1 VATEQ
6 IVTAIKTL
14 RRLTPHRWKVPVRAA
29 ILKTAEL
36 MDAGTLPDALIIG
49 AQRSGTTSL
58 HEYVTRHPGVWSAR
72 LTKEVHFFDRH
83 WDEAAGW
90 YRRYF
95 PGRSTRLRF
104 LRRHGYDLSAIDASP
119 YYLFHPDVP
128 RRAAKV
134 CPDARLIALL
144 RNPIDRA
151 LSQYKLEVKLGFED
165 ATTFEDALQREATR
179 LDGEEG
185 RLLKDEHYLSFA
197 HQHYSYTI
205 RGHYM
210 TQLERWLK
218 FFPRERLLVL
228 VSEEF
233 FSDPSPENRRIHA
246 FLNVPER
253 EVGEL
258 SKLSPSRSR
267 EGMNPK
273 TRALL
278 RAEFRESNQQLY
290 SFLGR
295 DVGWM

>member
-1 VATEQ
+1 
-6 IVTAIKTL
+6 
-14 RRLTPHRWKVPVRAA
+14 VRAA

-36 MDAGTLPDALIIG
+36 IDTGTLPDALIIG

-72 LTKEVHFFDRH
+72 LTKEVHFFDLH
-83 WDEAAGW
+83 WDETPGW

-95 PGRSTRLRF
+95 PATLTRLRF
-104 LRRHGYDLSAIDASP
+104 RRRHGYELAAIDASP

-128 RRAAKV
+128 RRAAEV
-134 CPDARLIALL
+134 CPDVRLIAVL

-151 LSQYKLEVKLGFED
+151 LSQYKLEVRLGFED
-165 ATTFEDALQREATR
+165 APTFEDALEREASR
-179 LDGEEG
+179 LDGEEE

-197 HQHYSYTI
+197 YQHHSYAI

-218 FFPRERLLVL
+218 FFPREMLLVL
-228 VSEEF
+228 TSEEL
-233 FSDPSPENRRIHA
+233 FSDPYPEIRRIHA
-246 FLNVPER
+246 FLGVPER

-258 SKLSPSRSR
+258 SKLMPSRNLEEMSL
-267 EGMNPK
+267 K

-278 RAEFRESNQQLY
+278 RDEFRESNQQLY
-290 SFLGR
+290 SLLGR
-295 DVGWM
+295 DLGWM

>member
-1 VATEQ
+1 VAIEQ

-14 RRLTPHRWKVPVRAA
+14 RRVAPHRWKVPVRAA
-29 ILKTAEL
+29 ILKAAEL
-36 MDAGTLPDALIIG
+36 IDTGTLPDALIIG

-72 LTKEVHFFDRH
+72 LTKEVHFFDLH
-83 WDEAAGW
+83 WDEGSGW

-95 PGRSTRLRF
+95 PARSTRLRF
-104 LRRHGYDLSAIDASP
+104 RRRHGYDLAAIDASP

-128 RRAAKV
+128 RRTAKV
-134 CPDARLIALL
+134 CPDVRLIALL

-151 LSQYKLEVKLGFED
+151 LSQYKLEVRLGFED
-165 ATTFEDALQREATR
+165 ATTFEDALEREADR
-179 LDGEEG
+179 LHSEED
-185 RLLKDEHYLSFA
+185 RLLKDEHYLSLA
-197 HQHYSYTI
+197 EQHHSYVS

-210 TQLERWLK
+210 TQLERWLR
-218 FFPRERLLVL
+218 FFPREQLLVFI
-228 VSEEF
+228 SEEI
-233 FSDPSPENRRIHA
+233 FSNPYVESQRLFA
-246 FLNVPER
+246 FLGVPER
-253 EVGEL
+253 ELGDL

-267 EGMNPK
+267 EQMSLK
-273 TRALL
+273 TRARL

>member
-6 IVTAIKTL
+6 ILTALQTL
-14 RRLTPHRWKVPVRAA
+14 RRLTPHRWKVPVRSA

-36 MDAGTLPDALIIG
+36 IDAGTLPDVLIIG

-58 HEYVTRHPGVWSAR
+58 HEYVTRHPGVWSAK
-72 LTKEVHFFDRH
+72 LTKEVHFFDLR
-83 WDEAAGW
+83 WDQGPGW

-95 PGRSTRLRF
+95 PARWTRLRF
-104 LRRHGYDLSAIDASP
+104 RRRNGYDLAAVDASP

-128 RRAAKV
+128 RRAARV
-134 CPDARLIALL
+134 CPDARLIAVL

-165 ATTFEDALQREATR
+165 AATFEDALQRETTR
-179 LDGEEG
+179 LNGEEE
-185 RLLKDEHYLSFA
+185 RLLKDEHYLSLA
-197 HQHYSYTI
+197 YQHHSYAI

-218 FFPRERLLVL
+218 FFPRERLLVII
-228 VSEEF
+228 SEEL
-233 FSDPSPENRRIHA
+233 FSDPYPEIRRIYA
-246 FLNVPER
+246 FLGVPDR
-253 EVGEL
+253 EDGEFL
-258 SKLSPSRSR
+258 KLSPSRGRDEMS
-267 EGMNPK
+267 PA

-278 RAEFRESNQQLY
+278 RAEFRKSNQDLY

>member
-1 VATEQ
+1 M
-6 IVTAIKTL
+6 TAIDTL

-36 MDAGTLPDALIIG
+36 IDAGTLPDALIIG
-49 AQRSGTTSL
+49 AQRSGTTSF
-58 HEYVTRHPGVWSAR
+58 HEYVTRHPGVWGAR
-72 LTKEVHFFDRH
+72 LTKEVRFFDRN
-83 WDEAAGW
+83 WDETTGW

-95 PGRSTRLRF
+95 PARSTRLRF
-104 LRRHGYDLSAIDASP
+104 RHRHGYDLAAIDASP

-128 RRAAKV
+128 RRTARV
-134 CPDARLIALL
+134 CSDVRLIAVL

-151 LSQYKLEVKLGFED
+151 LSQYRLEVKLGFED
-165 ATTFEDALQREATR
+165 ATTFEDALQREAAR
-179 LDGEEG
+179 LDGEEE

-197 HQHYSYTI
+197 HQHHSYAI

-228 VSEEF
+228 ISEEIF
-233 FSDPSPENRRIHA
+233 ADPYAESQRLFA
-246 FLNVPER
+246 FLGVPER

-258 SKLSPSRSR
+258 SVLSPSRNR
-267 EGMNPK
+267 EEMSPR
-273 TRALL
+273 TRAQL

-290 SFLGR
+290 EFLGR
-295 DVGWM
+295 DLGWA